1 MAQSID
7 YLRER
12 QRTEQLFASEKE
24 IPDVPDLVDAPAD
37 ENLSEQRLLRFI
49 AELPDG
55 CRTVFN
61 LYVMEHKSHKEIAEM
76 LGIKEHSSISQLHYA
91 KYLLAKRIN
100 EIRNDEKRKR

>member
-1 MAQSID
+1 MAQAID

-12 QRTEQLFASEKE
+12 QRTERLFTTEE
-24 IPDVPDLVDAPAD
+24 DIPDVPDLVEAPAD
-37 ENLSEQRLLRFI
+37 ETLGEQRLLNFI

-61 LYVMEHKSHKEIAEM
+61 LYVFEHKSHKEIAE
-76 LGIKEHSSISQLHYA
+76 LLHIKDHSSISQLHYA

-100 EIRNDEKRKR
+100 AYRNDEKRKR